1 MTSFA
6 DNRQRGL
13 PFEQM
18 PARRRVSLSCDGRL
32 EAESIGTDP
41 IVPIEAPAKVVCS
54 VAVPCDGHVEQLVP
68 CPALANPYTD
78 PLCDSAKTTVCSVAV
93 PKVSPHVTDDEV
105 DDAASARSRG
115 AAAPTVREFFEG
127 PSMFYNDGLNPLL
140 PDRSEEP
147 QRKRR
152 RIKPGPVKVGQ
163 PDPHARFVALLWGPR
178 KRL

>member
-18 PARRRVSLSCDGRL
+18 PARRRVSLSCDSRL
-32 EAESIGTDP
+32 EAEAIGTDP

-78 PLCDSAKTTVCSVAV
+78 PLCDSAKTICSSAKTSGLFMALQFVVSALFKPCLRFSILIEKADHIGEQITLGINAV
-93 PKVSPHVTDDEV
+93 WIGLQVNSRDASGTD
-105 DDAASARSRG
+105 
-115 AAAPTVREFFEG
+115 
-127 PSMFYNDGLNPLL
+127 Y
-140 PDRSEEP
+140 
-147 QRKRR
+147 
-152 RIKPGPVKVGQ
+152 
-163 PDPHARFVALLWGPR
+163 
-178 KRL
+178 

>member
-1 MTSFA
+1 MAAVA
-6 DNRQRGL
+6 DNSERGL
-13 PFEQM
+13 LFSEM

-32 EAESIGTDP
+32 EAEAIDGDPMSIFIEAP
-41 IVPIEAPAKVVCS
+41 EVACRAVREAPAKVICPT
-54 VAVPCDGHVEQLVP
+54 AVP
-68 CPALANPYTD
+68 T
-78 PLCDSAKTTVCSVAV
+78 
-93 PKVSPHVTDDEV
+93 VSPTATDDEV

-115 AAAPTVREFFEG
+115 AAAPAVREFFEG

>member
-1 MTSFA
+1 MAAVRSNQEGDFLLQTSR
-6 DNRQRGL
+6 DGGGL
-13 PFEQM
+13 
-18 PARRRVSLSCDGRL
+18 RRRVSLSCDGRI
-32 EAESIGTDP
+32 EAPEAIEAMTMYIEAP
-41 IVPIEAPAKVVCS
+41 EVACRAVREAPAKVICP
-54 VAVPCDGHVEQLVP
+54 VAVP
-68 CPALANPYTD
+68 T
-78 PLCDSAKTTVCSVAV
+78 
-93 PKVSPHVTDDEV
+93 VSPNATDDEV

-152 RIKPGPVKVGQ
+152 RIKPGPVKVGS

>member
-1 MTSFA
+1 MEAVAAAQRIA
-6 DNRQRGL
+6 DSILQQPEPMRGAIL
-13 PFEQM
+13 
-18 PARRRVSLSCDGRL
+18 RRRVSLSCDGGL
-32 EAESIGTDP
+32 
-41 IVPIEAPAKVVCS
+41 
-54 VAVPCDGHVEQLVP
+54 EQLA
-68 CPALANPYTD
+68 CPAPANPYTD
-78 PLCDSAKTTVCSVAV
+78 PLCDSAKSICDSAKTICCSAKTIVCSVAV
-93 PKVSPHVTDDEV
+93 PKVSPHVTDDER

-115 AAAPTVREFFEG
+115 ATAPTVREFFEG

-152 RIKPGPVKVGQ
+152 RIKPGPVKVGL